1 MYLHPTEKQK
11 KRIKSTESIE
21 YNKDEND
28 ECDSSSLTSSIRKS
42 IMTTRSQTA
51 ARIIKNDLVHRRK
64 SSPPKKRLSLGLSTH
79 RPNTR
84 INKKIIEQDLELL
97 RQGQPLDLSNQRSTA
112 KPPIEDVLDLSLSR

>member
-97 RQGQPLDLSNQRSTA
+97 RQAQPLDLSNQRSIS
-112 KPPIEDVLDLSLSR
+112 KLPIENVLDLSLSR